1 MNTLS
6 SLLNWIGG
14 FIGANPNTL
23 TTGDKTIVGAIN
35 EVKANAITNASVT
48 ETGEANKLPKI
59 TAEQLLKVKKLE
71 IDSNE
76 VKDCVIAQE
85 VSGDWMYR
93 KWSSGFLEQLGRVTV
108 NANSGAVAAT
118 FPQAFKDTA
127 FRVFATGGYKSGQ
140 PAYAESVQ
148 ITSVSTANVYIRNAA
163 GTTPT
168 IQTTVDIYAAGY
180 WK

>member
-6 SLLNWIGG
+6 SLLNWIGQT
-14 FIGANPNTL
+14 IGANPNTL
-23 TTGDKTIVGAIN
+23 TTASKTIVGAIN
-35 EVKANAITNASVT
+35 EVKANALTNASTT
-48 ETGEANKLPKI
+48 ETGEAGKLAKI
-59 TAEQLLKVKKLE
+59 TSEQSLKVKKIE

-76 VKDCVIAQE
+76 VKDSVIAQG

-93 KWSSGFLEQLGRVTV
+93 KWSSGFLEQWGKITV
-108 NANSGAVAAT
+108 NANSGAGTAT

-127 FRVFATGGYKSGQ
+127 FMVFATGGYKSGQ

-148 ITSVSTANVYIRNAA
+148 IASASTANVYIRNAA
-163 GTTPT
+163 GTTPS